1 MVKILLILIKVFVM
15 ILTLL
20 VLLTILFISIELQK
34 YFKIPSPITLI
45 GLSYAFYYMFPHMV
59 LFSEATFADLVLFLI
74 PILIAADALQLKL
87 EDLKKNA
94 LSLFYLAL
102 FSVAISVGFGIV
114 ATNTFFAEYA
124 LSTGAIIALFAMV
137 LATDPVSVVSVFSS
151 FKVPH
156 KLAILAEG
164 ESLFNDATAL
174 IIFMFI
180 AIPMMN
186 GVEIGAVDIAV
197 VSIKVISISVVIGLV
212 VGFIGIF
219 LMRLT
224 HDPMSELVLILLT
237 AYGSFEVAEHFHM
250 AGLLAVIVS
259 IITLNTVTQKSFDA
273 KAKKIKK
280 ARNIVNRANKRKKVF
295 STGFMSGLTR
305 KLSSD
310 VSDIERHKQNLNYV
324 AVLALL
330 ANTFLFMS
338 MASIVHFDLLI
349 KYQKEILLMFLI
361 TTIIRAFMMGTFG
374 MVSNMT
380 KQMTNIGLRW
390 WSVLL
395 FAGIKGGLSIV
406 MLQMLPIGFEHKE
419 MFDAIVIGVILLST
433 FVYAMIL
440 VGIIVFNKESFDE
453 EVRAEV
459 H

>member
-1 MVKILLILIKVFVM
+1 M

-20 VLLTILFISIELQK
+20 LLLSILFISIEVQK

-45 GLSYAFYYMFPHMV
+45 GLSYSFYYFFPNMV
-59 LFSEATFADLVLFLI
+59 LFSDESFAELVLFLI
-74 PILIAADALQLKL
+74 PILIASDALQLKL

-94 LSLFYLAL
+94 LSLTYLAL
-102 FSVAISVGFGIV
+102 ISVALSVIIGIFT
-114 ATNTFFAEYA
+114 ANTFFAEYH

-186 GVEIGAVDIAV
+186 GVQIGAVDIAI
-197 VSIKVISISVVIGLV
+197 VSVKVIAISVLIGLIVGYLGV
-212 VGFIGIF
+212 VI
-219 LMRLT
+219 MRLT
-224 HDPMSELVLILLT
+224 SDPMSELVLILLT
-237 AYGSFEVAEHFHM
+237 AYGAFEVAEHFHM
-250 AGLLAVIVS
+250 AGLLSVIVA
-259 IITLNTVTQKSFDA
+259 IITLNTITQKSFDA
-273 KAKKIKK
+273 KEKRVNK
-280 ARNIVNRANKRKKVF
+280 ARNIVNRANKSKKVF
-295 STGFMSGLTR
+295 SSGFMSGITR

-310 VSDIERHKQNLNYV
+310 VSSIERHKQNLNYV

-338 MASIVHFDLLI
+338 MASIVHIDALI
-349 KYQKEILLMFLI
+349 EYKKEILLMFLI
-361 TTIIRAFMMGTFG
+361 TTVIRAFMMGTFG
-374 MVSNMT
+374 IISNLTKKMT
-380 KQMTNIGLRW
+380 DIGLRW

-406 MLQMLPIGFEHKE
+406 MLQMLPEGFEHQE

-433 FVYAMIL
+433 LIYALVL
-440 VGIIVFNKESFDE
+440 VGIIMSNQKSFDE
-453 EVRAEV
+453 EVAHEG
-459 H
+459 HH

>member
-1 MVKILLILIKVFVM
+1 M

-20 VLLTILFISIELQK
+20 ALLTILFISIELQK
-34 YFKIPSPITLI
+34 YFKIPSPISLI
-45 GLSYAFYYMFPHMV
+45 ALSYGFYYLFPHMV
-59 LFSEATFADLVLFLI
+59 LFSEETFAELVLFLI

-94 LSLFYLAL
+94 LSLVYLAM
-102 FSVAISVGFGIV
+102 FSVAISIGFGIFV
-114 ATNTFFAEYA
+114 ANTFFAEYA

-137 LATDPVSVVSVFSS
+137 LATDPVSVVAVFSS

-186 GVEIGAVDIAV
+186 GVHIGAMDIAI
-197 VSIKVISISVVIGLV
+197 VSIKVIAISVVIGLI
-212 VGFIGIF
+212 VGYIGVL

-224 HDPMSELVLILLT
+224 ADPMSELVLILMT
-237 AYGSFEVAEHFHM
+237 AYGAFEVAEHWHM
-250 AGLLAVIVS
+250 AGLLAVIVA
-259 IITLNTVTQKSFDA
+259 IITLNTITQKSFDA
-273 KAKKIKK
+273 KERQVNKAK
-280 ARNIVNRANKRKKVF
+280 NIVSRASKSKKVF
-295 STGFMSGLTR
+295 SSGFMSGITK
-305 KLSSD
+305 KLSTD
-310 VSDIERHKQNLNYV
+310 VSSIERHKQNLNYV

-338 MASIVHFDLLI
+338 MASIVHIDELLAY
-349 KYQKEILLMFLI
+349 KKEILLMFLV
-361 TTIIRAFMMGTFG
+361 TTVIRAFMMGTFG
-374 MVSNMT
+374 IVSNLTKKMT
-380 KQMTNIGLRW
+380 DIGVRW

-406 MLQMLPIGFEHKE
+406 MLQMLPKGFEHQA
-419 MFDAIVIGVILLST
+419 MFNAIVIGVILLST
-433 FVYAMIL
+433 FIYALIL
-440 VGIIVFNKESFDE
+440 VGIIMSNQKAFDD

>member
-1 MVKILLILIKVFVM
+1 M

-45 GLSYAFYYMFPHMV
+45 GLSYTFYYIFPNMV
-59 LFSEATFADLVLFLI
+59 LFSEATFANLVLFLI
-74 PILIAADALQLKL
+74 PILIAADTLQLKL

-94 LSLFYLAL
+94 ISLLYLAVL
-102 FSVAISVGFGIV
+102 SVSLSIVFGIF
-114 ATNTFFAEYA
+114 AANTFFVEYA

-151 FKVPH
+151 FNVPH
-156 KLAILAEG
+156 RLAILAEG

-180 AIPMMN
+180 AVPMMN
-186 GVEIGAVDIAV
+186 GVEIGAVDIV
-197 VSIKVISISVVIGLV
+197 IVSIKVISISLLIGLV
-212 VGFIGIF
+212 IGFFGVFI
-219 LMRLT
+219 MKLT
-224 HDPMSELVLILLT
+224 SDPMSELVLILLT
-237 AYGSFEVAEHFHM
+237 AYGSFELAEHFHM

-259 IITLNTVTQKSFDA
+259 IITLNTMTQKSFDK
-273 KAKKIKK
+273 KAKKVKQ
-280 ARNIVNRANKRKKVF
+280 ARNIVNRTNRSKKVF
-295 STGFMSGLTR
+295 SSGFMSGITR

-310 VSDIERHKQNLNYV
+310 VSSIERHKQNLNYV

-338 MASIVHFDLLI
+338 MASIVNLDLLL
-349 KYQKEILLMFLI
+349 KYQTEILLMFAI
-361 TTIIRAFMMGTFG
+361 TTAIRAFMMGTFAK
-374 MVSNMT
+374 VSNMS
-380 KQMTNIGLRW
+380 KKMTDIGLRW

-406 MLQMLPIGFEHKE
+406 MLQMLPAGFEHKE
-419 MFDAIVIGVILLST
+419 MFNAIVIGVILLST
-433 FVYAMIL
+433 FVYATIL
-440 VGIIVFNKESFDE
+440 VGIILFNKKSFDDE
-453 EVRAEV
+453 LKAEG
-459 H
+459 HH

>member
-1 MVKILLILIKVFVM
+1 M

-20 VLLTILFISIELQK
+20 LLLSILFVSIELQK

-45 GLSYAFYYMFPHMV
+45 SLSYAFYYMFPHMV
-59 LFSEATFADLVLFLI
+59 LFSEETFAELVLFLI

-87 EDLKKNA
+87 EDLKDNA
-94 LSLFYLAL
+94 ISLFYLAVL
-102 FSVAISVGFGIV
+102 SVAISIVFGIF
-114 ATNTFFAEYA
+114 AANTFFAEYA

-186 GVEIGAVDIAV
+186 GVDIGAMDIAIVSLKV
-197 VSIKVISISVVIGLV
+197 VLFSVLIGLL
-212 VGFIGIF
+212 VGFLGVV
-219 LMRLT
+219 LMRMT
-224 HDPMSELVLILLT
+224 ADPMSELVLILLT
-237 AYGSFEVAEHFHM
+237 AYGAFELAEHFHM
-250 AGLLAVIVS
+250 AGLLAVIVA
-259 IITLNTVTQKSFDA
+259 IITLNTVTQKSFDD
-273 KAKKIKK
+273 KAKKVKK
-280 ARNIVNRANKRKKVF
+280 ARNIVNRANKNKKVF
-295 STGFMSGLTR
+295 STNFMSGITR

-338 MASIVHFDLLI
+338 MASIVHIDLLL
-349 KYQKEILLMFLI
+349 KYQTEILWMFLI
-361 TTIIRAFMMGTFG
+361 TTLIRAFMMGTFAA
-374 MVSNMT
+374 VSNMT
-380 KQMTNIGLRW
+380 DKMTDVGARW

-406 MLQMLPIGFEHKE
+406 MLQMLPEGFAHKE

-433 FVYAMIL
+433 FVYAIVL
-440 VGIIVFNKESFDE
+440 VGIILLNKKSFDE
-453 EVRAEV
+453 EVALEV
-459 H
+459 HH

>member
-1 MVKILLILIKVFVM
+1 M

-20 VLLTILFISIELQK
+20 VLLTILFLSIEIQK
-34 YFKIPSPITLI
+34 YLKIPSPITLI
-45 GLSYAFYYMFPHMV
+45 GLSYAFYYIFPHMV
-59 LFSEATFADLVLFLI
+59 LFSDETFAKLVLFLI
-74 PILIAADALQLKL
+74 PILIASDALQLKL

-94 LSLFYLAL
+94 LSLTYLAL
-102 FSVAISVGFGIV
+102 ISVALSVGIGIF
-114 ATNTFFAEYA
+114 AANTFFAEYH

-186 GVEIGAVDIAV
+186 GIEIGAVDIAL
-197 VSIKVISISVVIGLV
+197 VSLKVIAISVIIGLIVGYIGV
-212 VGFIGIF
+212 VI
-219 LMRLT
+219 MRLT
-224 HDPMSELVLILLT
+224 ADPMSELVLILLT
-237 AYGSFEVAEHFHM
+237 AYGAFEAAEHFHM
-250 AGLLAVIVS
+250 AGLLAVIVA
-259 IITLNTVTQKSFDA
+259 IITLNTITQKSFDA
-273 KAKKIKK
+273 KERRVEK
-280 ARNIVNRANKRKKVF
+280 ARNIVNRANKNKKVF
-295 STGFMSGLTR
+295 SSGFMSGITR

-310 VSDIERHKQNLNYV
+310 VSSIERHKQNLNYV

-338 MASIVHFDLLI
+338 MASIVHIDALVEY
-349 KYQKEILLMFLI
+349 KKEILLMFLI
-361 TTIIRAFMMGTFG
+361 TTVIRAFMMGTFG
-374 MVSNMT
+374 IVSNLTKKMT
-380 KQMTNIGLRW
+380 DIGLRW

-406 MLQMLPIGFEHKE
+406 MLQMLPKGFEHKE

-433 FVYAMIL
+433 VVYAL
-440 VGIIVFNKESFDE
+440 VLVAIIMGNKKSFDK
-453 EVRAEV
+453 EVAHEV

>member
-1 MVKILLILIKVFVM
+1 M

-20 VLLTILFISIELQK
+20 ALLTILFISIELQK
-34 YFKIPSPITLI
+34 YFKIPSPISLI
-45 GLSYAFYYMFPHMV
+45 GLSYTFYYLFPSMV
-59 LFSEATFADLVLFLI
+59 LFSEETFAELVLFLI

-94 LSLFYLAL
+94 LSLTYLAM
-102 FSVAISVGFGIV
+102 FSVAISIMFGIIS
-114 ATNTFFAEYA
+114 ANTFFAEYN
-124 LSTGAIIALFAMV
+124 LSTGAVIALFAMV

-151 FKVPH
+151 FRVPH

-186 GVEIGAVDIAV
+186 GIEIGALDIAI
-197 VSIKVISISVVIGLV
+197 VSLKVISISVIIGLI
-212 VGFIGIF
+212 VGFIGVFI
-219 LMRLT
+219 MRLT
-224 HDPMSELVLILLT
+224 SDPMSELVLILLT
-237 AYGSFEVAEHFHM
+237 AYGAFEVAEHWHM
-250 AGLLAVIVS
+250 AGLLAVIVA
-259 IITLNTVTQKSFDA
+259 IITLNTMTQKSFDD
-273 KAKKIKK
+273 KERRVVK
-280 ARNIVNRANKRKKVF
+280 ARNIVNRANRSKKVF
-295 STGFMSGLTR
+295 STGFMSGITR

-310 VSDIERHKQNLNYV
+310 VSSIERHKQNLNYV

-338 MASIVHFDLLI
+338 MASIVHIDLLL
-349 KYQKEILLMFLI
+349 KYQTEILLMFAI
-361 TTIIRAFMMGTFG
+361 TTVIRAFMMGTFAF
-374 MVSNMT
+374 VSNKT
-380 KQMTNIGLRW
+380 KKMTNIGIRW

-406 MLQMLPIGFEHKE
+406 MLQMLPKGFEHKE

-433 FVYAMIL
+433 IVYALIL
-440 VGIIVFNKESFDE
+440 VGLIMGNKKSFDK
-453 EVRAEV
+453 EVDAEV

>member
-1 MVKILLILIKVFVM
+1 M

-20 VLLTILFISIELQK
+20 LLLTILFISIELQK

-45 GLSYAFYYMFPHMV
+45 GLSYSFYYMFPNMV
-59 LFSEATFADLVLFLI
+59 LFSEESFAELVLFLI

-94 LSLFYLAL
+94 ISLFYLAVL
-102 FSVAISVGFGIV
+102 SVALSIGFGIF
-114 ATNTFFAEYA
+114 AANTFFAEYA

-156 KLAILAEG
+156 RLAILAEG

-186 GVEIGAVDIAV
+186 GVEIGAMDIAMVSLKV
-197 VSIKVISISVVIGLV
+197 VAISVFIGLM
-212 VGFIGIF
+212 VGFIGVVI
-219 LMRLT
+219 MRLT
-224 HDPMSELVLILLT
+224 ADPMSELVLILLT
-237 AYGSFEVAEHFHM
+237 AYGSFEVAEHFHV
-250 AGLLAVIVS
+250 AGLLAVIVA
-259 IITLNTVTQKSFDA
+259 IITLNTVTQKSFDE
-273 KAKKIKK
+273 KAKKVKK
-280 ARNIVNRANKRKKVF
+280 ARNIVNRANKNKKIF
-295 STGFMSGLTR
+295 SSNFMSGITR

-310 VSDIERHKQNLNYV
+310 VSDIERHNQNLNYV

-338 MASIVHFDLLI
+338 MASIVHIDLLL
-349 KYQKEILLMFLI
+349 KYQTEILWMFLI
-361 TTIIRAFMMGTFG
+361 TTLIRAFMMGTFG
-374 MVSNMT
+374 VVSNMT
-380 KQMTNIGLRW
+380 KKMTDIGVRW

-406 MLQMLPIGFEHKE
+406 MLQMLPESFEHRE
-419 MFDAIVIGVILLST
+419 MFNAIVIGVILLST
-433 FVYAMIL
+433 FVYAIIL
-440 VGIIVFNKESFDE
+440 VGIILLNKNSFDE

>member
-1 MVKILLILIKVFVM
+1 M

-20 VLLTILFISIELQK
+20 LLLSILFISIEAQK
-34 YFKIPSPITLI
+34 YLKIPSPITLI
-45 GLSYAFYYMFPHMV
+45 GVSYSFYYFFPNMV
-59 LFSEATFADLVLFLI
+59 LFSSESFAELVLFLI
-74 PILIAADALQLKL
+74 PILIASDALQLKL

-94 LSLFYLAL
+94 LSLTYLAL
-102 FSVAISVGFGIV
+102 ISVALSVGLGILS
-114 ATNTFFAEYA
+114 ANIFFTDYH

-137 LATDPVSVVSVFSS
+137 LATDPVSVVAVFSS

-174 IIFMFI
+174 IIFVFI

-186 GVEIGAVDIAV
+186 GVHVGALDIAV
-197 VSIKVISISVVIGLV
+197 ISVKVIAFSVIIGLI
-212 VGFIGIF
+212 VGYLGVI

-224 HDPMSELVLILLT
+224 ADPMSELVLILLT
-237 AYGSFEVAEHFHM
+237 AYGAFEVAEHFHM
-250 AGLLAVIVS
+250 AGLLSVIVA
-259 IITLNTVTQKSFDA
+259 IITLNTITQKSFDETQ
-273 KAKKIKK
+273 KRVKK
-280 ARNIVNRANKRKKVF
+280 ARNIVNRANKSKKVF
-295 STGFMSGLTR
+295 STGFISGITR

-310 VSDIERHKQNLNYV
+310 VSSIERHKQNLNYV

-338 MASIVHFDLLI
+338 MASIVHIDELLEY
-349 KYQKEILLMFLI
+349 KKEILLMFLV
-361 TTIIRAFMMGTFG
+361 TTVIRAFMMGTFG
-374 MVSNMT
+374 ILSNLTKKMT
-380 KQMTNIGLRW
+380 DIGVRW

-406 MLQMLPIGFEHKE
+406 MLQMLPEHFEYRA
-419 MFDAIVIGVILLST
+419 MFDAIVIGTILLST
-433 FVYAMIL
+433 FIYAFIL
-440 VGIIVFNKESFDE
+440 VGIIVFNKRAFEDE
-453 EVRAEV
+453 VAHEV